1 MQIDARSVGF
11 VLVELAR
18 VNQGAKPVE
27 ELYHENIVSIE
38 IMGGADDEP
47 QLARVSTQFAKNTH
61 GVKALRQSTASMS
74 KDHSQAMAMIIL
86 SYVIKWMSPWNFS
99 AAR

>member
-1 MQIDARSVGF
+1 M
-11 VLVELAR
+11 
-18 VNQGAKPVE
+18 E
-27 ELYHENIVSIE
+27 ELYVEDIVSIE

-61 GVKALRQSTASMS
+61 GVKASRQSTASMS

>member
-1 MQIDARSVGF
+1 MDARSVGPR
-11 VLVELAR
+11 LVELAR
-18 VNQGAKPVE
+18 ANQDATAVE
-27 ELYHENIVSIE
+27 ELYVENIVSIE

>member
-1 MQIDARSVGF
+1 M
-11 VLVELAR
+11 
-18 VNQGAKPVE
+18 E
-27 ELYHENIVSIE
+27 ELYVENIVSIE

-61 GVKALRQSTASMS
+61 GVKALRQSTASMP
-74 KDHSQAMAMIIL
+74 KDHSQAIAMIIL

>member
-1 MQIDARSVGF
+1 MDARSVGLR
-11 VLVELAR
+11 LVELAR
-18 VNQGAKPVE
+18 ANQDAKAVE
-27 ELYHENIVSIE
+27 EQYDENIVSIE
-38 IMGGADDEP
+38 IMGGADNEP

>member
-1 MQIDARSVGF
+1 MDAGSVGLR
-11 VLVELAR
+11 LVELAR
-18 VNQGAKPVE
+18 ANQDATAVE
-27 ELYHENIVSIE
+27 ELYVENIVSIE

-47 QLARVSTQFAKNTH
+47 QLARVSTQFAKNTY

>member
-1 MQIDARSVGF
+1 M
-11 VLVELAR
+11 
-18 VNQGAKPVE
+18 E
-27 ELYHENIVSIE
+27 ELYVENIVSIE

-47 QLARVSTQFAKNTH
+47 QLARVSTQVAKNTH

-86 SYVIKWMSPWNFS
+86 SYVIKWMSLWNFS